1 MPTRSSLT
9 QSLRGLLMSRHST
22 HCHQPSPKWY
32 GLVNKML
39 NNYNI
44 LLCLELITI
53 VTVFSWIKG
62 YANFQ
67 LTAPV
72 HKKRVLMRRIKWY
85 RPRIVKHWEFY
96 VIWILTYL
104 STILYSKNYW
114 RDTSI
119 VFNLEIYTTLSRKLL
134 TTKPDTKIGQTI
146 VINSRRRSSPQ
157 YFFKGP

>member
-1 MPTRSSLT
+1 
-9 QSLRGLLMSRHST
+9 MSRHST

-32 GLVNKML
+32 WQFNKML
-39 NNYNI
+39 NNNNI

-62 YANFQ
+62 YDNFQ

-72 HKKRVLMRRIKWY
+72 HKKRVLMRRIKRY
-85 RPRIVKHWEFY
+85 RPRIVKHWEFC

-119 VFNLEIYTTLSRKLL
+119 VFNLGIYTTLSRKLL
-134 TTKPDTKIGQTI
+134 SSKPDTKIGQTI

-157 YFFKGP
+157 YFLRGHNMVF